1 MKTWKE
7 YFKHPAPMKLYV
19 LHTGNVH
26 MAGNIHFNKKSPL
39 FKSKPVDKRFNPVL
53 AFLVKHPSQGY
64 LLLDTGVH
72 SSFAA
77 HPGGNFGRLLAS
89 MVKIKASAGMDA
101 KSRLATLGVSPGN
114 ITHVLLSHL
123 HLDHPS
129 GLPAFKSGKS
139 PVVHVDGEELKA
151 ANSPFGL
158 FQGYIRRH
166 LDGFSI
172 TPLAYAG
179 SVAPFTE
186 VCDLFND
193 GSIFAVKTPGH
204 TPGHVSVVLNMQR
217 GPILLTFDA
226 AHRSANIEEGI
237 PTKGVYEQGLESV
250 KRLQAFVREFPS
262 ATVIFGHDPD
272 QIENLKLSPDYYS

>member
-7 YFKHPAPMKLYV
+7 YFKHPTPMKLYV

-39 FKSKPVDKRFNPVL
+39 FKSKPVDTRFNPVL
-53 AFLVKHPSQGY
+53 AFLVKHPTQGY
-64 LLLDTGVH
+64 VLLDTGVH
-72 SSFAA
+72 SSFAT
-77 HPGGNFGRLLAS
+77 HPSGNFGWLLAS
-89 MVKIKASAGMDA
+89 MVKIKALPGMDA
-101 KSRLATLGVSPGN
+101 KSQCAALGVSPGD

-129 GLPAFKSGKS
+129 GLPGFKTGNP
-139 PVVHVDGEELKA
+139 PVVHADGEEFKI

-166 LDGFSI
+166 LEGFSI
-172 TPLAYAG
+172 TPLAYSG
-179 SVAPFTE
+179 PVAPFDQ

-193 GSIFAVKTPGH
+193 GSILAVKTPGH
-204 TPGHVSVVLNMQR
+204 TPGHVSVVLNMQK
-217 GPILLTFDA
+217 GPVLLTFDA
-226 AHRSANIEEGI
+226 AHRRANIEEGI

-250 KRLQAFVREFPS
+250 KRLHTFVKEFPS
-262 ATVIFGHDPD
+262 MTVIFGHDPD
-272 QIENLKLSPDYYS
+272 QIGSLKLSPDYYS